1 MQAIWVFVKYG
12 HATLRVLRKARSWV
26 SGVLTEHLRDK
37 DMAPNAGKGIHVSK
51 EGALYV
57 DFEDIQ
63 KSAGYQE
70 ALRRGDQVLSAEYR
84 PLHSRNQHSTEPP
97 KWIIQCAKVSSD
109 CDSLSISLPSSL
121 ADSLGVSE
129 GDALVVT
136 ELKSGLVEMRKSSG
150 SR

>member
-1 MQAIWVFVKYG
+1 MQAISVFVKCG
-12 HATLRVLRKARSWV
+12 EATLRLLRNARSWIN
-26 SGVLTEHLRDK
+26 GVLTELLRDK

-51 EGALYV
+51 EGALSV

-84 PLHSRNQHSTEPP
+84 PLHLRNQRSTEAP
-97 KWIIQCAKVSSD
+97 KWIIQCAKATSD

-121 ADSLGVSE
+121 ADSLDVSE

-136 ELKSGLVEMRKSSG
+136 ALKSGVVEMRKS
-150 SR
+150 RP